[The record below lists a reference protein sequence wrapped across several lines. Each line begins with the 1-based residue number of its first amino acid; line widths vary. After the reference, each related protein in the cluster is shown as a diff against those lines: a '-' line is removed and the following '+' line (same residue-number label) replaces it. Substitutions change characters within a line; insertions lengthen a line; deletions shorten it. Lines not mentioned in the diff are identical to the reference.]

1 MQEKNTI
8 CRLLNGSQTFGNSLQ
23 SPRNM
28 SPLHFAV
35 FKCNQC
41 QRQVLPWC
49 KGSHK
54 TTGNRAGRHCLVAF
68 SSSPAEII
76 PPPSALTFA
85 LKHPVKEISSL
96 PKAKSLALFHY
107 GKFSLIFTLNIST
120 AAIPPFS
127 FFS

>member
-8 CRLLNGSQTFGNSLQ
+8 FRLLNGSQTFGSSLQ
-23 SPRNM
+23 SPRNI
-28 SPLHFAV
+28 SPLHFTV
-35 FKCNQC
+35 FKCNLC
-41 QRQVLPWC
+41 QRQVLPCC
-49 KGSHK
+49 KGSHN
-54 TTGNRAGRHCLVAF
+54 TTGNRAGRNCLMAF

-76 PPPSALTFA
+76 PTPSALTFA

-96 PKAKSLALFHY
+96 PKAKSLTLFHY

-120 AAIPPFS
+120 ATITPFS